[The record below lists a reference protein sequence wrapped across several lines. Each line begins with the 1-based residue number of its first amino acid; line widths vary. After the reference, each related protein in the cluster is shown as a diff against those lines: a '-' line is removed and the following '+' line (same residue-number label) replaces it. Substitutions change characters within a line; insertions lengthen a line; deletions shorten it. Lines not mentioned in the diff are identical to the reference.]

1 MKIGIFS
8 DIHGNLPAFEAV
20 LGFLDGKV
28 EKYVCCGDI
37 VGYGPYPNECVEK
50 ISALPDVI
58 CVAGNHDWAVLG
70 LEDLSKFNDEA
81 RTAVKWTKEQL
92 SPVSSSFLMS
102 LDYKLAGANF
112 IAVHGSL
119 IDPLDQYVKT
129 AEDYIPSMKKQDRS
143 ILFVGH
149 SHQPLYFR
157 GTGGSVDFGAFI
169 PQKPVE
175 IEEHS
180 KYLINVGSVGQP
192 RDGNPKAAC
201 VIYDEDARE
210 VVLHRI
216 EYDVQSVQKAVLDM
230 GLPPELAE
238 RLGKGA

>member
-20 LGFLDGKV
+20 LTFLEGKV

-50 ISALPDVI
+50 ISELSDAI

-81 RTAVKWTKEQL
+81 RASLEWTKKKL
-92 SPVSSSFLMS
+92 SPASASFLMG
-102 LDYKLAGANF
+102 LDYKLAGAHF

-129 AEDYIPSMKKQDRS
+129 AEDYIPSMKKQDRN

-169 PQKPVE
+169 PLKPVD
-175 IEEHS
+175 IEAHS

-192 RDGNPKAAC
+192 RDGNPRAAC

-210 VVLHRI
+210 AVLHRI
-216 EYDVQSVQKAVLDM
+216 EYDVPSVQKAVLDA
-230 GLPPELAE
+230 GLPPDLAE

>member
-8 DIHGNLPAFEAV
+8 DIHANLPALEAV
-20 LGFLDGKV
+20 LDFLRDKV

-37 VGYGPYPNECVEK
+37 VGYGPYPNECVKK
-50 ISALPDVI
+50 ISSLDDIV

-70 LEDLSKFNDEA
+70 LEDLTKFNDDA
-81 RTAVKWTKEQL
+81 RDAVKWTKAHLTPE
-92 SPVSSSFLMS
+92 SSSFLMG
-102 LDYKLAGANF
+102 LDYKIAGPDF

-119 IDPLDQYVKT
+119 TDPLDQYVKT
-129 AEDYIPSMKKQDRS
+129 AEDYIPSMKKQDRN

-169 PQKPVE
+169 PLKPVE
-175 IEEHS
+175 IIRNS

-201 VIYDEDARE
+201 VIYDVAEGSA
-210 VVLHRI
+210 VLHRV
-216 EYDVQSVQKAVLDM
+216 EYDVPSVQKAILDA
-230 GLPPELAE
+230 GLPAALGE

>member
-8 DIHGNLPAFEAV
+8 DIHANLPAFEAV
-20 LGFLDGKV
+20 LGFLEGKV
-28 EKYVCCGDI
+28 DKYVCCGDI
-37 VGYGPYPNECVEK
+37 VGYGPYPNECVKK
-50 ISALPDVI
+50 ISSLEDVI

-70 LEDLSKFNDEA
+70 LEDLAKFSDEA
-81 RTAVKWTKEQL
+81 RDAIKWTKNQL
-92 SPVSSSFLMS
+92 TAESSSFLMG
-102 LDYKLAGANF
+102 LDYKLAGPNF

-129 AEDYIPSMKKQDRS
+129 AEDYLPSMRKQDRN

-157 GTGGSVDFGAFI
+157 GTGGTIDFGAFI
-169 PQKPVE
+169 PLKPVE
-175 IEEHS
+175 IISSS

-192 RDGNPKAAC
+192 RDGNTKAAC
-201 VIYDEDARE
+201 VIYDDAAGE

-216 EYDVQSVQKAVLDM
+216 EYDVQSVRKAILEA
-230 GLPPELAE
+230 GLPEALSE
-238 RLGKGA
+238 RLRKGA

>member
-8 DIHGNLPAFEAV
+8 DIHANLPALEAV
-20 LGFLDGKV
+20 LGFLKDSV

-37 VGYGPYPNECVEK
+37 VGYGPYPNECVK
-50 ISALPDVI
+50 IISSLENVI

-70 LEDLSKFNDEA
+70 LEDLTKFNDEA
-81 RTAVKWTKEQL
+81 RDAIKWTKNQL
-92 SPVSSSFLMS
+92 TAEASSFLMG
-102 LDYKLAGANF
+102 LDYKLAGPGF

-119 IDPLDQYVKT
+119 IDPLDQYIKT
-129 AEDYIPSMKKQDRS
+129 AEDYLPSMRKQDRS

-157 GTGGSVDFGAFI
+157 GTGGNVDFGAFI
-169 PQKPVE
+169 PLKPVE
-175 IEEHS
+175 ISPNS

-192 RDGNPKAAC
+192 RDGNPRACC
-201 VIYDEDARE
+201 VIYDDEKGEA
-210 VVLHRI
+210 VLHRI
-216 EYDVQSVQKAVLDM
+216 EYDVSSVQKAILDA
-230 GLPPELAE
+230 GLPAALAE